1 MQRFISI
8 LFFTL
13 VQIVLP
19 GLSSWNAVWAQDRP
33 NVVIILADDLGY
45 GDLSCYGSH
54 EIQTPHIDRL
64 ASEGVKLT
72 NFYANGPECTPTR
85 TALLT
90 GRYQQRV
97 GGLECAIGLGNIGRY
112 EEALALSNQGK
123 LGLPTRFSVLPD
135 IFKDQD
141 YHTAIMGKWH
151 LGEGEAYR
159 PGHHQFDFSIG
170 PLGGAIDYF
179 HHTEP
184 IGEFIGVEMFG
195 DRDFYR
201 NDVPDNRK
209 GHYLTHLITDEA
221 IAWLNQQK
229 GENPFFLYLA
239 YTAPHDPYQGPD
251 DYREN
256 PLHVS
261 EWKDATPGK
270 YKQMVEELDHSV
282 GRVLDKI
289 ESQALSENTIV
300 IFFSDNGPTMI
311 GSTGDLRGNKG
322 HVFEGGIKVPCI
334 IKWPGKIDA
343 AIIDDQPFISMDL
356 TYSLATLMN
365 SESTKNLDGL
375 DIIQNLMDRTTIKP
389 RDLFWRKKRAV
400 QVRSAVR
407 SSEGLKYIYEKDQNE
422 INEYLFDLTADP
434 SEKTNLITTHPELLK
449 SMRKKLSEWEED
461 VQPERLAGE

>member
-1 MQRFISI
+1 MQRLISI
-8 LFFTL
+8 IFVTVVQL
-13 VQIVLP
+13 VLA
-19 GLSSWNAVWAQDRP
+19 GLSGWNGLWAQDLP

-45 GDLSCYGSH
+45 GDLSCYGSN
-54 EIQTPHIDRL
+54 EIHTPHIDRL
-64 ASEGVKLT
+64 AREGAKLT

-97 GGLECAIGLGNIGRY
+97 GGLECAIGLGDIGRY
-112 EEALALSNQGK
+112 DEALALSNQGK

-135 IFKDQD
+135 IFKDED
-141 YHTAIMGKWH
+141 YHTALIGKWH
-151 LGEGEAYR
+151 LGEGAPYR
-159 PGHHQFDFSIG
+159 PGQHRFDFSIG

-184 IGEFIGVEMFG
+184 IGKFIGVEMFG

-201 NDVPDNRK
+201 NDMPDNRE
-209 GHYLTHLITDEA
+209 GYYLTHLITDEA

-229 GENPFFLYLA
+229 EEEPFFLYLA

-251 DYREN
+251 DYKET

-261 EWKDATPGK
+261 EWKNATPGK
-270 YKQMVEELDHSV
+270 YKQMVEDLDYNI

-289 ESQALSENTIV
+289 ESQAQSENTIV
-300 IFFSDNGPTMI
+300 IFFSDNGPTLE
-311 GSTGDLRGNKG
+311 GSAGELRGNKG
-322 HVFEGGIKVPCI
+322 HVFEGGIKVPCV
-334 IKWPGKIDA
+334 IKWPGEINA
-343 AIIDDQPFISMDL
+343 GMIDDQPFISMDL
-356 TYSLATLMN
+356 TYSLAALMH
-365 SESTKNLDGL
+365 SKSTKDLDGL
-375 DIIQNLMDRTTIKP
+375 DIIQHLIDRTTIKP

-407 SSEGLKYIYEKDQNE
+407 SAEGLKYIYEKDQNG
-422 INEYLFDLTADP
+422 IKEYLFDLARDP
-434 SEKTNLITTHPELLK
+434 SETTNLTTTHPDLLN
-449 SMRKKLSEWEED
+449 SMRKKLARWEED